1 MAVVRNMPN
10 EYEKTFSE
18 NDRTDQ
24 PYKLKTPLHEMDF
37 NEYGYYFKTLTAPI
51 GVSFDVGNTV
61 ILPCDVEYY
70 ALKDVSEPILT
81 LKKGTEVC
89 ISSEKGEIPIGYGL
103 KCWPDYEK
111 GWRYGYAFLSEDF
124 EDLPENAQ
132 MYYVKS
138 KQLEKVAIESYKDN
152 EDVHG
157 KFQTEKE
164 YVQNVTQEIDGVLYL
179 NGAYLS
185 NYLRDR

>member
-10 EYEKTFSE
+10 EYEKNFSE
-18 NDRTDQ
+18 NERTDQ

-37 NEYGYYFKTLTAPI
+37 DEYGYYFKTLTAP
-51 GVSFDVGNTV
+51 VGLDYSISNKTV
-61 ILPCDVEYY
+61 LPCDVEYY
-70 ALKDVSEPILT
+70 ALQDDSEPILT

-124 EDLPENAQ
+124 EDLSENAQ
-132 MYYVKS
+132 KYYVKS
-138 KQLEKVAIESYKDN
+138 KQLEKVAIERYKN
-152 EDVHG
+152 NKDVYG
-157 KFQTEKE
+157 IFQTEKE
-164 YVQNVTQEIDGVLYL
+164 YVQSVTQEIDEVLYF

-185 NYLRDR
+185 NYLIER

>member
-1 MAVVRNMPN
+1 
-10 EYEKTFSE
+10 
-18 NDRTDQ
+18 
-24 PYKLKTPLHEMDF
+24 MDF
-37 NEYGYYFKTLTAPI
+37 DEYGYYFKKQLTAPV
-51 GVSFDVGNTV
+51 GLDVYRTSNKT

-70 ALKDVSEPILT
+70 ALKDDSEPILT

-89 ISSEKGEIPIGYGL
+89 ICSEKEGIPIGYGL

-111 GWRYGYAFLSEDF
+111 GWRYGYAFLTEDF

-138 KQLEKVAIESYKDN
+138 KQLEKVAIERYKDN
-152 EDVHG
+152 KDVHG

-164 YVQNVTQEIDGVLYL
+164 YVQNVTQEIDRVLYL

-185 NYLRDR
+185 NNLRDR